1 MSYIPPLQVNT
12 VKVGNLLSPSEDADC
27 FIPYGIEETDTPPNC
42 TDTPP
47 YCPHLPSLDTDI
59 HTTWDHAVYSGWF
72 CTNMGFHGNS
82 ECELHY
88 SWDLLAVPRH
98 SVVVSGN
105 QDGHH
110 NSWYST
116 NLLTDEE
123 KISHSSDDYSN
134 MTEREEVNEN
144 CCECEQPVVEETQL
158 QYGTK
163 EMVTGQPSYPP
174 TTGDGDR
181 SSRYSKVF

>member
-1 MSYIPPLQVNT
+1 
-12 VKVGNLLSPSEDADC
+12 
-27 FIPYGIEETDTPPNC
+27 
-42 TDTPP
+42 
-47 YCPHLPSLDTDI
+47 
-59 HTTWDHAVYSGWF
+59 
-72 CTNMGFHGNS
+72 MGFHGNS